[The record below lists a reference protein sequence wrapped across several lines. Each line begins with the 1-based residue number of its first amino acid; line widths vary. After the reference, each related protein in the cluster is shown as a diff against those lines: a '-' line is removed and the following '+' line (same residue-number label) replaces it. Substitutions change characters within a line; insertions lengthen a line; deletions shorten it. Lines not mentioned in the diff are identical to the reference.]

1 MNVTRKLKTLA
12 VAAVAGGLTAY
23 YFDPAAGRR
32 RRDKLAA
39 TVERRSADA
48 RHLVHSAERIKAAVR
63 PDDEPTS
70 TKPATHD
77 APAVPGVTDTDQ
89 RSA

>member
-32 RRDKLAA
+32 RRDRLAA
-39 TVERRSADA
+39 TVEKRSADA
-48 RHLVHSAERIKAAVR
+48 RHFVRSAERIKAAVT
-63 PDDEPTS
+63 PDGAAEPT
-70 TKPATHD
+70 D
-77 APAVPGVTDTDQ
+77 APAVPGVTDVDR